1 MFWVGEDNVFLI
13 SKDKVHNDFYLE
25 AYSYACK
32 TKPIDEIKLVSTKD
46 FPIFYVSWNK
56 FRNFASIL

>member
-1 MFWVGEDNVFLI
+1 ML
-13 SKDKVHNDFYLE
+13 NDFYLE

-32 TKPIDEIKLVSTKD
+32 TKPIDEIKLVSAKD
-46 FPIFYVSWNK
+46 FPVFYVAWNK